1 MNNKMTRA
9 EAREFIRNNPQIF
22 LDLANNKKSFI
33 CPKCSNGTGKNG
45 TGLECKKE
53 DKTHFTCFRCNQIIN
68 NDVIDIIAIVHGLQ
82 IGSKEAFEKAYEIYN
97 IEIMDNE
104 QTLGGQNLDKRATGY
119 QQKTDTNTQETEM
132 NKTNLRQNEGL
143 KMIRKYI
150 KDSHDSLR
158 LNQDEA
164 FKYLIGRGLTKDI
177 IYNFNIGYDLKRN
190 CVVIPYSK
198 DIEHCNYYIL
208 RKIDINVN
216 KKDRYRKP
224 PSKQTGIEE
233 PIFNVEDMHQNIDPV
248 FVVESPF
255 CALSIIQEGFKCV
268 SIGGTGGRKLTD
280 YIKDNKIKPSLI
292 LALDKEPSGQK
303 AQEHLYKELLNLNID
318 VVNSND
324 FYSSQV
330 KDPNEYIQENKENF
344 KKWLDNEVLK
354 IKDYKTYYK
363 QNQSL
368 INYLNTF
375 EKEFEKEGEKPI
387 STGFKTLDNLLDGGL
402 FAGLYCIGGI
412 SSLGKTTFT
421 LQIADQIAESG
432 QDVLI
437 FSLEMSKREIL
448 AKSLSRL
455 IMKLKSDGKAK
466 RKTTRDILKGGKNW
480 GEEEKENF
488 KISLNQYR
496 SISKNIYIYEG
507 VGDIGVKEISEKAYR
522 HYEITGNTPVIIIDY
537 LQILAPYDPRM
548 TDKQNTDKN
557 VTELKRLSRDLKT
570 PIVVISSFN
579 RENYNNTVS
588 MASFKESG
596 AIEYSSDVLI
606 GLQFNFMR
614 QAEKDENGKDRSDK
628 DKKNFIDEEREKA
641 FEKAKNG
648 KYQKINLKVLK
659 NRNGN
664 KGDLIFKYC
673 PMFNEFI
680 GEELQEIK
688 DKEGNTIATEDK
700 TTDSSNI
707 GFIGDVSKFKRG

>member
-1 MNNKMTRA
+1 MNKMTRA
-9 EAREFIRNNPQIF
+9 EAREFIRNNPEQYLIK
-22 LDLANNKKSFI
+22 ANKKGYI
-33 CPKCSNGTGKNG
+33 CPICRNGEGKNG
-45 TGLECKKE
+45 TGLEHKPS
-53 DKTHFTCFRCNQIIN
+53 DKTHFTCFKCNQIIN
-68 NDVIDIIAIVHGLQ
+68 NDVIDIIAIEHGLQ
-82 IGSKEAFEKAYEIYN
+82 AGSKEAFKKAYEIYN
-97 IEIMDNE
+97 IEIVDNK

-119 QQKTDTNTQETEM
+119 QQKTDTNTTKNTQETEI
-132 NKTNLRQNEGL
+132 NKTNSKQNEGL
-143 KMIRKYI
+143 KMIQKYI
-150 KDSHDSLR
+150 KDSHESLR

-164 FKYLIGRGLTKDI
+164 FKYLIGRGLTEDI
-177 IYNFNIGYDLKRN
+177 IYNFNIGYDLKKN

-198 DIEHCNYYIL
+198 DIKHCNYYIL
-208 RKIDINVN
+208 RNINGN
-216 KKDRYRKP
+216 KDNRYRKP
-224 PSKQTGIEE
+224 PSEQTGIKE
-233 PIFNVEDMHQNIDPV
+233 PIFNVEDMHQNIEPV

-280 YIKDNKIKPSLI
+280 YIKDNEIKPSLI
-292 LALDKEPSGQK
+292 LALDKEPSGQE
-303 AQEHLYKELLNLNID
+303 AQEKLYKELLNLNID
-318 VVNSND
+318 VVNSDD

-330 KDPNEYIQENKENF
+330 KDPNEYIQENKENL

-368 INYLNTF
+368 MNYLNTF

-387 STGFKTLDNLLDGGL
+387 STGFKTLDNFLDGGL

-455 IMKLKSDGKAK
+455 IMKLKSDGKATG
-466 RKTTRDILKGGKNW
+466 KTTRDILKGGKNW
-480 GEEEKENF
+480 GKEEKENF

-537 LQILAPYDPRM
+537 LQILAPYDHKM

-557 VTELKRLSRDLKT
+557 VIELKRLSRDLKT

-680 GEELQEIK
+680 EEELQEIK

-700 TTDSSNI
+700 TTYSSNI

>member
-1 MNNKMTRA
+1 MNKMTRA
-9 EAREFIRNNPQIF
+9 DAREFIRNNPQIF

-33 CPKCSNGTGKNG
+33 CPKCNNGTGENG

-53 DKTHFTCFRCNQIIN
+53 DKTHFTCFRCNQITN

-82 IGSKEAFEKAYEIYN
+82 TGSKEAFKKAYEIYN
-97 IEIMDNE
+97 IEIVDKE

-119 QQKTDTNTQETEM
+119 QQKTDTNTTQNTQEIEI
-132 NKTNLRQNEGL
+132 NKTNSRQKEGL
-143 KMIRKYI
+143 EMKKYI
-150 KDSHDSLR
+150 KDKHESLR
-158 LNQDEA
+158 LNQDKA
-164 FKYLIGRGLTKDI
+164 FNYLIDRGLTEDI
-177 IYNFNIGYDLKRN
+177 IYNFNIGYDLKKN

-233 PIFNVEDMHQNIDPV
+233 PIFNVEDMNQEKEPV

-280 YIKDNKIKPSLI
+280 YIKDNEIKPSLI
-292 LALDKEPSGQK
+292 LALDKNPSGKDPSGQE
-303 AQEHLYKELLNLNID
+303 AQEKLYKELLNLNID
-318 VVNSND
+318 VINSND
-324 FYSSQV
+324 FYSSQA

-368 INYLNTF
+368 MNYLNTF

-387 STGFKTLDNLLDGGL
+387 STGFKTLDNFLDGGL
-402 FAGLYCIGGI
+402 FAGLYCVGGI

-437 FSLEMSKREIL
+437 FSLEMSEREIL

-455 IMKLKSDGKAK
+455 IMKLKSDGEATG
-466 RKTTRDILKGGKNW
+466 KTTRDILKGGKNW
-480 GEEEKENF
+480 EKGEKENF

-496 SISKNIYIYEG
+496 SIAKNIYIYEG
-507 VGDIGVKEISEKAYR
+507 VGDIGVKEISEKAYK

-537 LQILAPYDPRM
+537 LQILAPYDPKM

-557 VTELKRLSRDLKT
+557 VIELKRLSRDLKT

-614 QAEKDENGKDRSDK
+614 QAEKDEKGKDRSDK

-641 FEKAKNG
+641 FEEAKNR
-648 KYQKINLKVLK
+648 KAQEINLKVLK

-664 KGDLIFKYC
+664 KGDLIFKYY
-673 PMFNEFI
+673 PMFNKFI
-680 GEELQEIK
+680 EEEGKAELK
-688 DKEGNTIATEDK
+688 DGKGKVFAKEEQTKLT
-700 TTDSSNI
+700 
-707 GFIGDVSKFKRG
+707 F

>member
-1 MNNKMTRA
+1 MTRA
-9 EAREFIRNNPQIF
+9 EAKEFIKNNPQIF

-33 CPKCSNGTGKNG
+33 CPKCRNGTGKNG

-53 DKTHFTCFRCNQIIN
+53 DKTHFTCFKCNQIIN

-82 IGSKEAFEKAYEIYN
+82 TGSKEAFEKAYKIYN
-97 IEIMDNE
+97 IEIVDNKR
-104 QTLGGQNLDKRATGY
+104 TLSRQNLDKMATRY
-119 QQKTDTNTQETEM
+119 QQKTDTNTTKNTQEIEI
-132 NKTNLRQNEGL
+132 NKTNSRQKEGL
-143 KMIRKYI
+143 EMKKYI
-150 KDSHDSLR
+150 KDKHESLR

-164 FKYLIGRGLTKDI
+164 FKYLIDRGLTEDI
-177 IYNFNIGYDLKRN
+177 IYNFNIGYDLKKN

-224 PSKQTGIEE
+224 PSKKTGIEE
-233 PIFNVEDMHQNIDPV
+233 PIFNVEDMNQEKEPV

-280 YIKDNKIKPSLI
+280 YIKDNEIKTSLI
-292 LALDKEPSGQK
+292 LALDKEPS
-303 AQEHLYKELLNLNID
+303 AQEAQEQLYKELLNLNID
-318 VVNSND
+318 VVKSDD
-324 FYSSQV
+324 FYSSQA

-354 IKDYKTYYK
+354 IKDHKTYYK

-368 INYLNTF
+368 TNYLNTF

-387 STGFKTLDNLLDGGL
+387 STGFKTLNNFLDGGL

-437 FSLEMSKREIL
+437 FSLEMSEREIL

-455 IMKLKSDGKAK
+455 IMKLKSDGKATG
-466 RKTTRDILKGGKNW
+466 KTTRDILKGGKNW
-480 GEEEKENF
+480 EKGEKENF

-537 LQILAPYDPRM
+537 LQILAPYDPKI

-557 VTELKRLSRDLKT
+557 VIELKRLSRDFKT

-614 QAEKDENGKDRSDK
+614 QAEKDKNGKDRSDK

-641 FEKAKNG
+641 FEEAKNG
-648 KYQKINLKVLK
+648 KAQEINLKILK

-664 KGDLIFKYC
+664 KGDLIFKYY
-673 PMFNEFI
+673 PMFNKFI
-680 GEELQEIK
+680 EEELQEIK

>member
-1 MNNKMTRA
+1 MNKMTRE
-9 EAREFIRNNPQIF
+9 EAREFIRNTPQIF

-53 DKTHFTCFRCNQIIN
+53 DKTHFTCFKCNQIIN

-97 IEIMDNE
+97 IEIIDNK

-119 QQKTDTNTQETEM
+119 QQKTDTNTTKNTQES
-132 NKTNLRQNEGL
+132 KQNEGL
-143 KMIRKYI
+143 KMIQKYI
-150 KDSHDSLR
+150 KDSHDSLHS
-158 LNQDEA
+158 NQDEA
-164 FKYLIGRGLTKDI
+164 FKYLIGRGLTEDI
-177 IYNFNIGYDLKRN
+177 IYNFNIGYDSKKN
-190 CVVIPYSK
+190 YVVIPYSK

-208 RKIDINVN
+208 RNINDN
-216 KKDRYRKP
+216 EDNRYRKP
-224 PSKQTGIEE
+224 PSEQAGKE

-303 AQEHLYKELLNLNID
+303 AQEQLYKELLNLNID
-318 VVNSND
+318 VVNSDD
-324 FYSSQV
+324 FHSSQV

-368 INYLNTF
+368 MNYLNTF

-387 STGFKTLDNLLDGGL
+387 STGFKTLDNFLDGGL

-455 IMKLKSDGKAK
+455 TANINQKSKKATG
-466 RKTTRDILKGGKNW
+466 KTTREILKGGRDWTNKDKTTL
-480 GEEEKENF
+480 KET
-488 KISLNQYR
+488 LNQYR
-496 SISKNIYIYEG
+496 SIVKNIYIYEG
-507 VGDIGVKEISEKAYR
+507 VGDIGVKEIREKVLR
-522 HYEITGNTPVIIIDY
+522 HCEITGNTPVIIIDY
-537 LQILAPYDPRM
+537 LQILAPYDPKM

-557 VTELKRLSRDLKT
+557 VIELKRLSRDLKT
-570 PIVVISSFN
+570 PVVVISSFN

-628 DKKNFIDEEREKA
+628 DKKNFIDEEREKV
-641 FEKAKNG
+641 FEKARNG
-648 KYQKINLKVLK
+648 NAQEINLKVLK

-664 KGDLIFKYC
+664 KGDLIFKYY
-673 PMFNEFI
+673 PMFNKFI
-680 GEELQEIK
+680 EEELQEIK
-688 DKEGNTIATEDK
+688 DKEGNK
-700 TTDSSNI
+700 I
-707 GFIGDVSKFKRG
+707 GEEVKEGVDVYF

>member
-1 MNNKMTRA
+1 MNKMTRA

-53 DKTHFTCFRCNQIIN
+53 DKTHFTCFRCNQITN

-82 IGSKEAFEKAYEIYN
+82 TGSKEAFKKAYEIYN
-97 IEIMDNE
+97 IEIVDKE

-119 QQKTDTNTQETEM
+119 QQKTDTNTTKNTQEIEI
-132 NKTNLRQNEGL
+132 NKTNSRQKEGL
-143 KMIRKYI
+143 EMKKYI
-150 KDSHDSLR
+150 KDKHESLR

-164 FKYLIGRGLTKDI
+164 FKYLIDRGLTEDI

-190 CVVIPYSK
+190 SVVIPYSK

-233 PIFNVEDMHQNIDPV
+233 PIFNIEDMNQEKEPV

-280 YIKDNKIKPSLI
+280 YIKDNEIKPRLI
-292 LALDKEPSGQK
+292 LALDKEPSGQE
-303 AQEHLYKELLNLNID
+303 AQEKLYKELLNLNID

-324 FYSSQV
+324 FYSSQA

-368 INYLNTF
+368 MNYLNTF

-387 STGFKTLDNLLDGGL
+387 STGFKTLDNFLDGGL

-437 FSLEMSKREIL
+437 FSLEMSEREIL

-455 IMKLKSDGKAK
+455 IMKLKSDGEATG
-466 RKTTRDILKGGKNW
+466 KTTRDILKGGKNW
-480 GEEEKENF
+480 EKEERENF

-537 LQILAPYDPRM
+537 LQILAPYDHKM

-557 VTELKRLSRDLKT
+557 VIELKRLSRDLKT

-606 GLQFNFMR
+606 GLQFDFMK

-641 FEKAKNG
+641 FEEAKNG
-648 KYQKINLKVLK
+648 KAQEINLKVLK

-664 KGDLIFKYC
+664 KGDLIFKYY
-673 PMFNEFI
+673 PMFNKFI
-680 GEELQEIK
+680 EEEGKSELK
-688 DKEGNTIATEDK
+688 DGKSKVFAKEEQTKLT
-700 TTDSSNI
+700 
-707 GFIGDVSKFKRG
+707 F